1 MNGVLNDKYLI
12 TGIFK
17 KKIEKNERIY
27 QVKKLNA
34 NDVDLIKQL
43 SESNTYRYNYM
54 YIPTNNE

>member
-12 TGIFK
+12 TGIFFK
-17 KKIEKNERIY
+17 KWEKNERIY

-43 SESNTYRYNYM
+43 SESDTYRYNYM